1 MIHIHASR
9 ERNIASSVVMGLV
22 KHVVLTVKTDA
33 RFQVKRQV
41 LVEISLT
48 YLIHRPLTRI
58 LRALFLTTSTKRM
71 YAVVEISGQQYAVSP
86 KQTIIVP
93 LMDKNVGDKVE
104 FTNILLASNNGNVSV
119 GAPYIKGSVSATVV
133 NHGKGDKVLVFHKKR
148 RKGYQKLNGHRQKY
162 TRITI
167 NDIKI

>member
-1 MIHIHASR
+1 L
-9 ERNIASSVVMGLV
+9 GLV
-22 KHVVLTVKTDA
+22 KYADLTVKTDP
-33 RFQVKRQV
+33 RFQGKEQV

-93 LMDKNVGDKVE
+93 LMDKNVGDKLE

-148 RKGYQKLNGHRQKY
+148 RKGYQKLNGHRQRF

>member
-1 MIHIHASR
+1 
-9 ERNIASSVVMGLV
+9 
-22 KHVVLTVKTDA
+22 
-33 RFQVKRQV
+33 
-41 LVEISLT
+41 
-48 YLIHRPLTRI
+48 
-58 LRALFLTTSTKRM
+58 M

-119 GAPYIKGSVSATVV
+119 GAPSIKGSVSATVV
-133 NHGKGDKVLVFHKKR
+133 KHGKGDKVLVFHKKR
-148 RKGYQKLNGHRQKY
+148 RKGYQKLNGHRQQY
-162 TRITI
+162 TSITI

>member
-1 MIHIHASR
+1 
-9 ERNIASSVVMGLV
+9 MGLV
-22 KHVVLTVKTDA
+22 KYVVLTVKTDA

-148 RKGYQKLNGHRQKY
+148 RKGYQKLNGHRQKF